1 MHTTKPRFNTGGIV
15 YDPSKHGSVVPGP
28 SNIDYDMVPARL
40 PEGSYILNQAAS
52 RNNPDLVRMA
62 SNGYNRG
69 GKVIDAILT
78 PRETYFDPEF
88 TAANKPLLD
97 KANSGSRVQLRNN
110 GGILGGMVTRGIRN
124 YGKMQDMFDG
134 PSRGMSELQKASQY
148 IDHLSG
154 VRSPYADHIVPN
166 LIQNDATAILQHS
179 KDMNMTPAR
188 AVAEAE
194 KAVRSALAS
203 HEEYLRTGRGMSY
216 VEAQR
221 AYMQKN
227 FPDLVL
233 TRKPGET
240 DLEWAKRK
248 RDKSPSNTAAKL
260 KILSILRGRFPGAVI
275 NPGWDRAHIE
285 RMSGPIAA
293 RGYFGEAAH
302 DDFNQFGNRL
312 KARGIIDDVVPLTK
326 EEALARAHK
335 LATSFGFKDVD
346 DFRKHIPVIE
356 KWIAT
361 GRWTGKGPI
370 PESLVRALG
379 ADMKIFRASGTP
391 VKPKKAERQMFAMVR
406 GRRLRAANAG
416 GMIGG
421 MVKKGKYG
429 YGKLFLGM
437 PRSFKAVEQ
446 QRKARMQMDEIS
458 QSVSASRFAAM
469 PPTDFGKLIAPS
481 SGRSFPVSGIGGVYE
496 KPDGT
501 KVFVKPVMDETAAL
515 AEQRATVI
523 ARDAHDLAAPRQEI
537 RTMMDPTDPSG
548 KRKLLVLE
556 SPYDEAFAKKSGVF
570 SREDY
575 FKQLVAA
582 NLRGDRDLSR
592 DNLSGSTLA
601 DVGTA
606 GVFKMASGKR
616 AYEEE
621 MISMKEQARI
631 NLLGVKGGAKRFFA
645 ESTLAIPKGM
655 TPKQYH
661 KAMIDE
667 IDAVLPRLKSTIS
680 RFDLTPDEAKVYAAM
695 IKRLQD
701 GRRVNWEEFHG
712 IHSSVKI
719 AEAKALTP
727 AALKK
732 LKDEA
737 ELRIRQRGHAVSL
750 SDNSFKTPLN
760 GFNGGGVIGNVLKGL
775 AMKRIGAGFGP
786 TGAPKPSM
794 YESAPWGVN
803 SLSIKMAETLFAG
816 TGLRKNTQKLLYD
829 KFAAAMAKEKP
840 FGYVKG
846 PDGSL
851 RNALEPDS
859 LDSVIRMA
867 ANNLISDRKA
877 FMQLSPID
885 RDILKKKYVNFDS
898 KKDTPITEDLK
909 KKIFGIDGKREMGG
923 PVSPGQSYLVGEKGP
938 EIFSPQQSGKIV
950 PGFMLGGIVK
960 SSKIGYGEKVTDV
973 SQVTSKE
980 HANRLLKSGNPG
992 QRAIGQAYLNN
1003 LKIAPVPVAAAPI
1016 KPGPLS
1022 VGTTSFVGN
1031 KGVVTN
1037 APTLQGSLPY
1047 APGIGMFNPMLNKPM
1062 ELLKSASKQI
1072 EMSLYA
1078 LGMSVKKDA
1087 LMVGKTLKFSGDQIV
1102 IGARLMQDQIKTS
1115 INTMSTGF
1123 KSVGTI
1129 VSNVVKQTATQIG
1142 NSAKEAATRLN
1153 ALRQSLFSPQTIAP
1167 RPPGALVNPDRTFL
1181 QNSRQS
1187 FAANAKYSTTAML
1200 NPIQYGRSVLNR
1212 PIDPNKQPGMMGGM
1226 VGSMGGM
1233 MVGGAI
1239 GERLGGQTGMMIG
1252 SMGGMMAGQ
1261 AAVTKAGAAFAGL
1274 SASMGGAGF
1283 GATAVA
1289 AAGLVAPIA
1298 AVTAA
1303 VAAGVIAWKHY
1314 KRGQELNIST
1324 FGMTA
1329 EMAKK
1334 ANLRFTDF
1342 GSKIKDT
1349 IQDSKDMAAANKMV
1363 YQSMKDGGT
1372 PFQMTIAEY
1381 KKLKKEVKE
1390 TFSEQIAALNRQ
1402 PSNKVPDAVRRIKE
1416 QLIAAGMSAD
1426 EATKKIF
1433 TMLQLSNKKDQSITA
1448 TMGNNS
1454 FKKILD
1460 PQTAAVS
1467 AVESFGRD
1475 TKDQGNKEKA
1485 ASLNTAL
1492 MATETGIN
1500 DLIAKR
1506 ERLVAKDTTGKI
1518 KSLSYSE
1525 AEKMM
1530 LDQINQS
1537 KEAGKVITQGTIDE
1551 MAKTNPEVR
1560 KMINES
1566 DTVVSV
1572 WQKIRLEAQGFNGD
1586 LSLLNA
1592 AQTKFIADAFAAISK
1607 VVVQTNRNGLL
1618 KEQYANL
1625 EKLDKQIKSYTKAL
1639 KGQSVAEQISDRD
1652 RVKALNKQID
1662 AINKLAEA
1670 RKKALAAQ
1678 QADADLGRQI
1688 EKTRLEMQN
1697 AAAVGDTAKEQ
1708 SLRIDL
1714 ESLTSQQQTEAQ
1726 MRAIDKAAEAGMAPL
1741 KAAIEAISNK
1751 QEKLSDSAAL
1761 AGESL
1766 DKLKAKYDKQDAA
1779 IKKVNDSMTAL
1790 YANASAA
1797 GLSIE
1802 AYVKTMT
1809 GAEEAAG
1816 LVAASEAAT
1825 GVKMPRYTQ
1834 GPDGKPVPVS
1844 PEQNALALLAKSA
1857 GPANAALAS
1866 AIGGGATLQDVV
1878 NAISGDFRKNSTGEK
1893 APKNTD
1899 RVGGPTGNQVTINP
1913 KTGDKEVLK
1922 PGIFETSL
1930 LSFKN
1935 NGRGLS
1941 AGSIVKVGPK
1951 GDIPAVI
1958 TDDITKPKKSGEL
1971 KIVAV
1976 DLAQMRAQFT
1986 VHKAQGGVIR
1996 GPGSNTSDSIPA
2008 MLSDGEFVVNAKSAM
2023 SFGYGN
2029 LESINRM
2036 AAGGRASRFNFNREM
2051 FDVRSA
2057 GSSSSSYVVNQTI
2070 YASDGMDVEALSNM
2084 IVRKAEV
2091 VIGQKA
2097 KLNVKMVGQGKNI

>member
-1 MHTTKPRFNTGGIV
+1 
-15 YDPSKHGSVVPGP
+15 
-28 SNIDYDMVPARL
+28 
-40 PEGSYILNQAAS
+40 
-52 RNNPDLVRMA
+52 
-62 SNGYNRG
+62 
-69 GKVIDAILT
+69 
-78 PRETYFDPEF
+78 
-88 TAANKPLLD
+88 
-97 KANSGSRVQLRNN
+97 
-110 GGILGGMVTRGIRN
+110 
-124 YGKMQDMFDG
+124 
-134 PSRGMSELQKASQY
+134 
-148 IDHLSG
+148 
-154 VRSPYADHIVPN
+154 
-166 LIQNDATAILQHS
+166 
-179 KDMNMTPAR
+179 
-188 AVAEAE
+188 
-194 KAVRSALAS
+194 
-203 HEEYLRTGRGMSY
+203 
-216 VEAQR
+216 
-221 AYMQKN
+221 
-227 FPDLVL
+227 
-233 TRKPGET
+233 
-240 DLEWAKRK
+240 
-248 RDKSPSNTAAKL
+248 
-260 KILSILRGRFPGAVI
+260 
-275 NPGWDRAHIE
+275 
-285 RMSGPIAA
+285 
-293 RGYFGEAAH
+293 
-302 DDFNQFGNRL
+302 
-312 KARGIIDDVVPLTK
+312 
-326 EEALARAHK
+326 
-335 LATSFGFKDVD
+335 
-346 DFRKHIPVIE
+346 
-356 KWIAT
+356 
-361 GRWTGKGPI
+361 
-370 PESLVRALG
+370 
-379 ADMKIFRASGTP
+379 
-391 VKPKKAERQMFAMVR
+391 
-406 GRRLRAANAG
+406 
-416 GMIGG
+416 
-421 MVKKGKYG
+421 
-429 YGKLFLGM
+429 
-437 PRSFKAVEQ
+437 
-446 QRKARMQMDEIS
+446 
-458 QSVSASRFAAM
+458 
-469 PPTDFGKLIAPS
+469 
-481 SGRSFPVSGIGGVYE
+481 
-496 KPDGT
+496 
-501 KVFVKPVMDETAAL
+501 
-515 AEQRATVI
+515 
-523 ARDAHDLAAPRQEI
+523 
-537 RTMMDPTDPSG
+537 
-548 KRKLLVLE
+548 
-556 SPYDEAFAKKSGVF
+556 
-570 SREDY
+570 
-575 FKQLVAA
+575 
-582 NLRGDRDLSR
+582 
-592 DNLSGSTLA
+592 
-601 DVGTA
+601 
-606 GVFKMASGKR
+606 
-616 AYEEE
+616 
-621 MISMKEQARI
+621 
-631 NLLGVKGGAKRFFA
+631 
-645 ESTLAIPKGM
+645 
-655 TPKQYH
+655 
-661 KAMIDE
+661 
-667 IDAVLPRLKSTIS
+667 
-680 RFDLTPDEAKVYAAM
+680 
-695 IKRLQD
+695 
-701 GRRVNWEEFHG
+701 
-712 IHSSVKI
+712 
-719 AEAKALTP
+719 
-727 AALKK
+727 
-732 LKDEA
+732 
-737 ELRIRQRGHAVSL
+737 
-750 SDNSFKTPLN
+750 
-760 GFNGGGVIGNVLKGL
+760 
-775 AMKRIGAGFGP
+775 
-786 TGAPKPSM
+786 
-794 YESAPWGVN
+794 
-803 SLSIKMAETLFAG
+803 
-816 TGLRKNTQKLLYD
+816 
-829 KFAAAMAKEKP
+829 
-840 FGYVKG
+840 
-846 PDGSL
+846 
-851 RNALEPDS
+851 
-859 LDSVIRMA
+859 MA
-867 ANNLISDRKA
+867 ANNLMSDRKA

-898 KKDTPITEDLK
+898 KKDTPITDDLK

-938 EIFSPQQSGKIV
+938 EIFSPQQSGKIL

-1037 APTLQGSLPY
+1037 VPTLQGSLPY

-1153 ALRQSLFSPQTIAP
+1153 ALRQSLFSPQIIAP

-1200 NPIQYGRSVLNR
+1200 NPIQYGRSVLNK

-1289 AAGLVAPIA
+1289 AAGLIAPIA

-1329 EMAKK
+1329 EAAKK

-1349 IQDSKDMAAANKMV
+1349 IQDSKDMAAANKMI

-1797 GLSIE
+1797 GKSIE
-1802 AYVKTMT
+1802 DYVKTVT

-1844 PEQNALALLAKSA
+1844 PEQNALAILAKST

-1899 RVGGPTGNQVTINP
+1899 RVGGPTGNQVTTNP